1 MLLKMISIY
10 TSDYQEIRERCI
22 TVSAHCMLTGTK
34 PGFGNAISHSH
45 RRTSR
50 RFDPNIQTKRYW
62 LPSEGR
68 YVRLK
73 LSTKAIKTVDA
84 IGVEAAVA
92 RIRARGVKV

>member
-1 MLLKMISIY
+1 M
-10 TSDYQEIRERCI
+10 
-22 TVSAHCMLTGTK
+22 SAHCQLTGAQ

-50 RFDPNIQTKRYW
+50 RFDPNVQRKRYW
-62 LPSEGR
+62 LPGEGR
-68 YVRLK
+68 YVRLR
-73 LSTKAIKTVDA
+73 LSAKAIKTVDT